1 MRHRG
6 TFAASRLTGV
16 IVLAVAWLGLSGFA
30 SGGSIWMTTVT
41 LTNKT
46 GGNVW
51 DLEANFSGVA
61 NSMYGEKLIKPAGK
75 IKADANTASIRIDFT
90 PAIKDGTAVEFTFLN
105 TASPDVAFEFGNWTD
120 QNGKPIMAIDTK
132 RDGLKLTTAAI
143 PEPSGLTMAL
153 IGLMFLTGP
162 GWALKRRRIAWRG
175 TSPSRTRETS

>member
-1 MRHRG
+1 MRRGG
-6 TFAASRLTGV
+6 TFATSRLTGV
-16 IVLAVAWLGLSGFA
+16 VVLAVACLGHSGSA

-61 NSMYGEKLIKPAGK
+61 TSMYGEKLVKPAGK
-75 IKADANTASIRIDFT
+75 IKADANTASLRIDFT

-105 TASPDVAFEFGNWTD
+105 TASPDVAFELGNWTD
-120 QNGKPIMAIDTK
+120 QNGKPIMAIDTT
-132 RDGLKLTTAAI
+132 RDGLKLTTAAV
-143 PEPSGLTMAL
+143 PEPGGMTMAL

-162 GWALKRRRIAWRG
+162 GRALRRRLVAWSG
-175 TSPSRTRETS
+175 TGSSRTREKS